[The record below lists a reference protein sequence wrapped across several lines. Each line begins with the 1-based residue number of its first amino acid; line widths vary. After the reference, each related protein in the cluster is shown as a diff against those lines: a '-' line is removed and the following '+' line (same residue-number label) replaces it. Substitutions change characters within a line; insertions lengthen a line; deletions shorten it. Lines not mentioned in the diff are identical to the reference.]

1 MINLTP
7 PPLPAATGGGLFSG
21 FSRLC
26 KGLSTLLVLLYL
38 VVLVF
43 PPALDFIALVPGK
56 TIPFAWNLLSAG
68 YLEQSIF
75 TLIVSVLGILFGG
88 KVLEPIWGSRE
99 FFKFVVL
106 VNFWSLVST
115 FSLSIILY
123 FATRQENYLYKP
135 LSGFHGVLAGFLVA
149 VKQLMPD
156 QEVTVLKLRAKWVP
170 SVFVLFTTVLGAV
183 AVDAMAFLPF
193 VVFGTYSSWVYL
205 RFYQRHADSNHKGDL
220 SGEFSFVTFFPEFS
234 RPIINPI
241 CLIFEKLFCGR
252 ISHPEDEGQG
262 HVLGG
267 VPLPGSDAFD
277 ASRRRERGAR
287 ALEERLNYTA
297 KADEKGSGTNPQFG
311 VSVAADENV

>member
-1 MINLTP
+1 MIDLTP
-7 PPLPAATGGGLFSG
+7 APPTSVSAGGGLFTG

-26 KGLSTLLVLLYL
+26 KGLATLLVLVYL

-43 PPALDFIALVPGK
+43 PPVINYIALVPGK

-106 VNFWSLVST
+106 VNFWTLVST
-115 FSLSIILY
+115 FLLSITLY
-123 FATRQENYLYKP
+123 FATREENYLYKP
-135 LSGFHGVLAGFLVA
+135 LSGFHGVLAGFLVS

-170 SVFVLFTTVLGAV
+170 SIFVLFTTLLGAL
-183 AVDAMAFLPF
+183 AADAMSFLPF
-193 VVFGTYSSWVYL
+193 VIFGTYSSWLYL
-205 RFYQRHADSNHKGDL
+205 RFYQRHTDSNHKGDL
-220 SGEFSFVTFFPEFS
+220 SGEFSFATFFPEIL
-234 RPIINPI
+234 RPIVNPI
-241 CLIFEKLFCGR
+241 CLICEKLFCGR
-252 ISHPEDEGQG
+252 VSNRESEGSG

-287 ALEERLNYTA
+287 ALEERGERVDFILLFLT
-297 KADEKGSGTNPQFG
+297 PPL
-311 VSVAADENV
+311 VSP

>member
-1 MINLTP
+1 MINLP
-7 PPLPAATGGGLFSG
+7 PPPASTGGVSFTG

-26 KGLSTLLVLLYL
+26 KGLSTLLVFVYL

-43 PPALDFIALVPGK
+43 PPAIDFIALVPGK
-56 TIPFAWNLLSAG
+56 TIPFAWNLVTAG

-106 VNFWSLVST
+106 VNFWSLTST
-115 FSLSIILY
+115 FLLSITLY
-123 FATRQENYLYKP
+123 FATTQANYLYKP

-170 SVFVLFTTVLGAV
+170 SLFVIFTTLLGTL
-183 AVDAMAFLPF
+183 AVDAMTFLPF
-193 VVFGTYSSWVYL
+193 VIFGTYSSWVYL
-205 RFYQRHADSNHKGDL
+205 RFYQRHPDSNHKGDL
-220 SGEFSFVTFFPEFS
+220 SGEFSFVTFFPEFL
-234 RPIINPI
+234 RPIINPV
-241 CLIFEKLFCGR
+241 CLICEKLFCGR
-252 ISHPEDEGQG
+252 TAHSESEEHGR
-262 HVLGG
+262 VLGG

-287 ALEERLNYTA
+287 ALEERLNYAT
-297 KADEKGSGTNPQFG
+297 KADEKDSGTNPQFG
-311 VSVAADENV
+311 VAEGADENV